1 MCRLGAQRAGA
12 CPLHAC
18 ASTGLRITTV
28 DLACRYELH
37 ALSSDFKSPRFL
49 VTGVSTT
56 AANTGTTTLAAW
68 PPSPPMPPSDAVA
81 AVAWRR

>member
-37 ALSSDFKSPRFL
+37 ALSSDFYSPRFL
-49 VTGVSTT
+49 VTGLYYCRYYRHNYSC
-56 AANTGTTTLAAW
+56 GLAALNA
-68 PPSPPMPPSDAVA
+68 DATV
-81 AVAWRR
+81 